1 MFCWCNRISIEW
13 IYTTTLEPYLNNIE
27 INTTVPSQFKQMC
40 KIILV
45 DYMASKIIE
54 CIATLFHP
62 AFTGTKLD
70 RSSSCN
76 KCDECDNK
84 VDNKVIFEILRQLL
98 LN

>member
-1 MFCWCNRISIEW
+1 
-13 IYTTTLEPYLNNIE
+13 
-27 INTTVPSQFKQMC
+27 MC

-45 DYMASKIIE
+45 DYMASKMIE

-70 RSSSCN
+70 RSSSCY

-84 VDNKVIFEILRQLL
+84 VDNKVIFEILQQLL
-98 LN
+98 LNWWWHAPLNHQITAVKGILPG